1 MLFSTAGIV
10 IVMLVVAMLGH
21 ATWSRYQ
28 RSLNVVEDASSSALL
43 TIAMSVQNDLRAAAR
58 YAVYRALWEVS
69 KNADDYG
76 SDGARELAI
85 ESLAAGYFAERVD
98 ALPTVYKQHD
108 ARIELELETSSG
120 RPAFDLREGDGGYAW
135 ATARLPS
142 RARVRVSS
150 WDNSLVLELSCE
162 NLEVFID
169 SRYFLLQRRMR
180 EFIDGLGSVG
190 TKWAVMEYTAAWA
203 GAWLLEKVTMSA
215 SRSKAFFELAW
226 AEHELD
232 IFGSADHVAT
242 VGGLID
248 TTAGT
253 GETSE
258 DILSDL
264 FNTTV
269 VVTPLRTADVEAMGE
284 YVDRALE
291 ALAEASTALMEAKEH
306 VRRGSDALTQKPE
319 NMNNIGP
326 ALENVQAALG
336 DAIGSVTW
344 ARNHVSEADQQFE
357 QLIDFIARSAGQ
369 NMIMGALH
377 ESLVERTRGD
387 YPSPREQ
394 VTWGVKGTLAKLDN
408 LEIIISTLARGVG
421 ADDTIAELED
431 LMTDLLNKITSS
443 VQGLLAEPVPKRW
456 VEFTSYAEPG
466 SYEGEPPESVGKIAP
481 VYIDGEGDGTIGAL
495 KIILQNA
502 RNNLDEMKGLAGR
515 AEPALDEIKSA
526 EIDEALR
533 QKLEMNARDFSSIN
547 REQLYEL
554 LPPPPIQ
561 SQPGLSVFHN
571 FNIKKVRYSRE
582 DPAGWFGLPT
592 PTPIPLWFIGVTL
605 WWAQWDIT
613 LELEDGIIEEI
624 FDFDNPTLPLTHE
637 AMGEEFIAHKP
648 LAYRYEVSNNMFNV
662 RLVIISLK
670 PFSISD
676 GLLKW
681 LD

>member
-1 MLFSTAGIV
+1 MPFSAAGIV

-43 TIAMSVQNDLRAAAR
+43 TIAMSVQNDLRAAVR

-85 ESLAAGYFAERVD
+85 ESLAAGYFAERMD
-98 ALPTVYKQHD
+98 ALPIVYKQHD
-108 ARIELELETSSG
+108 ARIELELGTSSG

-142 RARVRVSS
+142 RARVRISS
-150 WDNSLVLELSCE
+150 WDNSLVLELPCE

-169 SRYFLLQRRMR
+169 SRYFLLQRRMG

-190 TKWAVMEYTAAWA
+190 TKWAVMEYIAAWA
-203 GAWLLEKVTMSA
+203 GAWLRGKVTMSA

-226 AEHELD
+226 AAHELD
-232 IFGSADHVAT
+232 IFGSADYVAT

-248 TTAGT
+248 TTIGT

-258 DILSDL
+258 DILYDL
-264 FNTTV
+264 SNTV
-269 VVTPLRTADVEAMGE
+269 VVTPLRTADVKAMGE
-284 YVDRALE
+284 YVDRTLE
-291 ALAEASTALMEAKEH
+291 ALADASTALMEAKGH
-306 VRRGSDALTQKPE
+306 VRRASDTLTQTPE
-319 NMNNIGP
+319 NMDNIGP
-326 ALENVQAALG
+326 ALENAQAALG
-336 DAIGSVTW
+336 DAIGSVTR

-357 QLIDFIARSAGQ
+357 QLIDFTARSAGQ
-369 NMIMGALH
+369 NMAMGALH
-377 ESLVERTRGD
+377 ESLVERMRED

-394 VTWGVKGTLAKLDN
+394 VTWGVKGTLVKLDN
-408 LEIIISTLARGVG
+408 LEMILSAFAREVG

-431 LMTDLLNKITSS
+431 LMTRLLDEITSS
-443 VQGLLAEPVPKRW
+443 VQGLHAEPAPKRW

-466 SYEGEPPESVGKIAP
+466 SYEGEPPESVGEMAP
-481 VYIDGEGDGTIGAL
+481 MYIDGEGDGTIGAL

-515 AEPALDEIKSA
+515 TELALEEIKSA

-582 DPAGWFGLPT
+582 DPAGWFGSPT

-648 LAYRYEVSNNMFNV
+648 LAYRHEVSNNMFNV